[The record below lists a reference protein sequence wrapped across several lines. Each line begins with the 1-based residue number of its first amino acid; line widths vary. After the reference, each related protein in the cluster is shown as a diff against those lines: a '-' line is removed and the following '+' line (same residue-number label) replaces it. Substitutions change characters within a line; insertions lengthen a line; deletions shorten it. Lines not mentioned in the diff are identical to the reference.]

1 MDAHPTSPGFGG
13 SGVHHTSLDNI
24 NSPASVRINDAQT
37 SPFFIFSSLTFLS
50 HTSSAFLFAL
60 LLWAFSP
67 SITSSVIY
75 RLSHS
80 YLLHILC
87 FLQSYLDGKSWA
99 LGLCKLKYSLSVQGY
114 VRLCMTAFHSS
125 CPVST
130 GCSLHGIEFSPTIFH
145 GRLCKGGGR

>member
-13 SGVHHTSLDNI
+13 SGIHHTSLDNI

-37 SPFFIFSSLTFLS
+37 FFIISSLTFLS
-50 HTSSAFLFAL
+50 HTSSPFSFAL
-60 LLWAFSP
+60 LLWAFSL

-75 RLSHS
+75 RLLHG

-87 FLQSYLDGKSWA
+87 FLQSYLDERGWA
-99 LGLCKLKYSLSVQGY
+99 LGLCKLKYSPSVQGY
-114 VRLCMTAFHSS
+114 VRICMTAFHSS
-125 CPVST
+125 HLVST
-130 GCSLHGIEFSPTIFH
+130 GCSLHGIELSPTIFH